1 MVLSGFGDLD
11 MKSVSIAGWVEDDAT
26 VYSSMQNFALRSNNL
41 VLILGRMCDDI
52 TNRGFG

>member
-26 VYSSMQNFALRSNNL
+26 VYSSVQNFALHSNNL
-41 VLILGRMCDDI
+41 VLILGRMRGDI
-52 TNRGFG
+52 TNSGFD